1 MASQINDGLDG
12 RITVLRTSSVVLHDA
27 AGAERLRLDFL
38 RADAGSRIY
47 AFYDGWSTGVF
58 VSVIIR
64 DLRDDAPFG
73 PRLEF
78 VIKPDEGIEE
88 MMRARCVGTFS
99 KHCKILDL
107 KCRSKCQT
115 IQIDCRHRVLFMS
128 LPLPFQLQ
136 WYGFFN
142 WW

>member
-47 AFYDGWSTGVF
+47 AFYDGWSTGVC
-58 VSVIIR
+58 VNLVIR

-78 VIKPDEGIEE
+78 VIKPDEGIEDDAREVRRHLFKALQDLGLE
-88 MMRARCVGTFS
+88 MQVE
-99 KHCKILDL
+99 
-107 KCRSKCQT
+107 
-115 IQIDCRHRVLFMS
+115 MS
-128 LPLPFQLQ
+128 DDSD
-136 WYGFFN
+136 
-142 WW
+142 